1 MTTSTPNPP
10 PASPKSREHWLVCGL
25 CLLAAVHVF
34 IFSAAFPFF
43 NVDEMYHF
51 DLTVKYSH
59 LHFPQK
65 PEYLAEE
72 SLQYIVVYS
81 SWEYVYT
88 NDTLSAPP
96 WKQPI
101 SVMQPILLSRER
113 RWQPVNYETLQPP
126 LYYSVSGAWWRFWS
140 AMGFHDG
147 FLLYLLRFL
156 NILTVVALVWL
167 AWLVARLIFPD
178 QLFIR
183 IAVPALLAFMP
194 QTIFYSVNNDAFSP
208 LCFGAAFVCLIKFL
222 RDQIPSALLGLA
234 TGFTLA
240 LTFLSKTSNLPLL
253 AIAGLFIAWKIWN
266 LIKIRKLQPSL
277 LPLGSLFFSAGIPMV
292 AWMIWC
298 KICSGHFI
306 GSSGIAQQLGWT
318 IKPFSQWWQHPI
330 FTPHGFWIFLSGNL
344 ATFWQGETSWHGK
357 GQLLAL
363 PLVNLLYTLVSIT
376 FLVGALFYLKKAGSP
391 QRFFLAFAFAELFA
405 VFAFFGF
412 LSIIYDFHDC
422 FYPSREHPYF
432 TSGRLLL
439 GALIP
444 FLLLFAYGMDRMLDR
459 FGKPAKWYALAILI
473 STMLTLEIVT
483 DWPVFS
489 SQYNWFNM

>member
-1 MTTSTPNPP
+1 MTTSTSNPP
-10 PASPKSREHWLVCGL
+10 PASPKSKEHWLVYGL
-25 CLLAAVHVF
+25 CLLAVVHVF

-65 PEYLAEE
+65 PEYLADE
-72 SLQYIVVYS
+72 SLRYIVVYS
-81 SWEYVYT
+81 SWEYIYT

-96 WKQPI
+96 WKQPL
-101 SVMQPILLSRER
+101 SVIEPILLSRER

-126 LYYSVSGAWWRFWS
+126 LYYLVSGAWWQFWS
-140 AMGFHDG
+140 AIGFHDG

-167 AWLVARLIFPD
+167 AWLAARLIFPD

-208 LCFGAAFVCLIKFL
+208 LCFGAAFVCLIKFQ

-234 TGFTLA
+234 TGLMLA

-253 AIAGLFIAWKIWN
+253 AAAGLFIAWKIWN
-266 LIKIRKLQPSL
+266 LLKIRKLQPLL

-306 GSSGIAQQLGWT
+306 SSSGIAQQLGWT

-363 PLVNLLYTLVSIT
+363 PLANILYTLVSIT
-376 FLVGALFYLKKAGSP
+376 FLAGALFYLKKAGSP
-391 QRFFLAFAFAELFA
+391 QRLFLVFAFAELFA
-405 VFAFFGF
+405 VFAFFWF